1 MNLHSV
7 KLYAVVVQG
16 HEDHVHHDAEGD
28 EQLRERI
35 EHNDGKYLK
44 IKEENYDH
52 GQVFKLKYP
61 KVNKNDGYT
70 DMHTGFL
77 QGKKSKIRFSMTN
90 NFFSR

>member
-16 HEDHVHHDAEGD
+16 HEDDVHHDAEGD

-44 IKEENYDH
+44 IKRR
-52 GQVFKLKYP
+52 KL
-61 KVNKNDGYT
+61 
-70 DMHTGFL
+70 
-77 QGKKSKIRFSMTN
+77 Q
-90 NFFSR
+90 SRPSFQAEISQK

>member
-1 MNLHSV
+1 MYLHSV

-44 IKEENYDH
+44 IKDENYNH
-52 GQVFKLKYP
+52 GQVFELKYP
-61 KVNKNDGYT
+61 KSKQKQRIYGYGT
-70 DMHTGFL
+70 QVFYR
-77 QGKKSKIRFSMTN
+77 GKH
-90 NFFSR
+90 FFSPDNFEYNM